1 MVAVSQLFANGSILF
16 AVLLIAAMAGLYSE
30 RAGVVNIAIDGMMII
45 GALVYALLGKVL
57 SQYGNGI
64 QIIALLIATICGGTF
79 ALLHCFASIT
89 LKAQQVISG
98 TALNLLANGIGLFFV
113 SIPSVAAG
121 NMIKTGFSTIGVD
134 SYQII
139 NIFLIIAIFLAF
151 FTFIFFRFTKTG
163 IRYVG
168 CGENP
173 NAVDA
178 AGINVI
184 KTRYKAVIIS
194 GCLAGLSGAM
204 FTHYVSGQFRG
215 DVQGQGYIALAIM
228 IFGQWRIQ
236 YITPGALLF
245 SFLIA
250 LAGTLW
256 RFAGLNIADPSNQL
270 LKILPFV
277 FTLIT
282 MVIFSKYSKV
292 PKASGITFD
301 KSLR

>member
-1 MVAVSQLFANGSILF
+1 MEAVSQLFANGSVLF

-30 RAGVVNIAIDGMMII
+30 RSGVVNIAIDGMMII
-45 GALVYALLGKVL
+45 GALVYALLGKFL
-57 SQYGNGI
+57 SQYGNGM
-64 QIIALLIATICGGTF
+64 QIIALLIATIAGGAF
-79 ALLHCFASIT
+79 ALLHGFASIT

-98 TALNLLANGIGLFFV
+98 TALNLLATGLGLFFV
-113 SIPSVAAG
+113 SIPALAAG
-121 NMIKTGFSTIGVD
+121 NMIQTGFSTIGID
-134 SYQII
+134 RAQII
-139 NIFLIIAIFLAF
+139 NIFLIIAIILAI
-151 FTFIFFRFTKTG
+151 FTFVFFKFTKTG
-163 IRYVG
+163 IRYAG

-173 NAVDA
+173 NAIDA
-178 AGINVI
+178 DGINVI

-194 GCLAGLSGAM
+194 GCLAGLAGAM

-236 YITPGALLF
+236 YITLGAVLF

-256 RFAGLNIADPSNQL
+256 RFTGWNIADPSNQL

-277 FTLIT
+277 LALVT
-282 MVIFSKYSKV
+282 MVAFSKYSKI
-292 PKASGITFD
+292 PKASGIPFD

>member
-1 MVAVSQLFANGSILF
+1 MEAVSQLFANGSILF

-57 SQYGNGI
+57 SQYGNGM

-79 ALLHCFASIT
+79 ALLHGFASIT

-98 TALNLLANGIGLFFV
+98 TALNLLATGIGLFFV
-113 SIPSVAAG
+113 SIPSLAAG
-121 NMIKTGFSTIGVD
+121 NMIQTGFSTIGID

-139 NIFLIIAIFLAF
+139 NIFLIIAIVLAG

-163 IRYVG
+163 LRYVG

-194 GCLAGLSGAM
+194 GCLAGLAGAM
-204 FTHYVSGQFRG
+204 FTHYLSGQFRG

-228 IFGQWRIQ
+228 IFGQ
-236 YITPGALLF
+236 
-245 SFLIA
+245 
-250 LAGTLW
+250 
-256 RFAGLNIADPSNQL
+256 
-270 LKILPFV
+270 
-277 FTLIT
+277 
-282 MVIFSKYSKV
+282 
-292 PKASGITFD
+292 
-301 KSLR
+301 